1 MPTVTLAQAA
11 VGCHVTGAD
20 STLSSAGTPAAQ
32 PPAGPQTLKER
43 DLQRAD
49 VDALIG
55 RDYVGL
61 RALLFR
67 RTGDPHVAADLL
79 NEAICT
85 ALEKYNAGQIA
96 RPEQIVGYIFQVAM
110 NHLRNHRRSMHERA
124 DRRVSPEVID
134 TLSADDAPDEF
145 EKDNR
150 VIDRV
155 IRIMRTMASA
165 RDRTIL
171 VRFYLDEAGKDEIC
185 RELNLTPAQFASVL
199 HRARLRLKDM
209 LEAEGLHGTDM
220 FSWVLF

>member
-1 MPTVTLAQAA
+1 MPIVTWAQAA
-11 VGCHVTGAD
+11 AECHVTGAD
-20 STLSSAGTPAAQ
+20 STLSSAVTPAAER
-32 PPAGPQTLKER
+32 PAEPQIAKR

-55 RDYVGL
+55 RDYIGL
-61 RALLFR
+61 RTLLFR

-79 NEAICT
+79 NDAICT

-96 RPEQIVGYIFQVAM
+96 RPDQIAGYVFQVAM

-124 DRRVSPEVID
+124 DRRVSSEVID
-134 TLSADDAPDEF
+134 TLCADDAPD
-145 EKDNR
+145 DLDRDSR

-155 IRIMRTMASA
+155 IRIMRSMSSA

-199 HRARLRLKDM
+199 HRARLRLKDL
-209 LEAEGLHGTDM
+209 LEAEGLNGTDM

>member
-20 STLSSAGTPAAQ
+20 STLS
-32 PPAGPQTLKER
+32 PPAIVKER

-49 VDALIG
+49 IDALIG

-96 RPEQIVGYIFQVAM
+96 RPEQIAGYVFQIAM

-124 DRRVSPEVID
+124 DRRVSPEIID
-134 TLSADDAPDEF
+134 RLSADDAADEF
-145 EKDNR
+145 DQDDR
-150 VIDRV
+150 MIDRV
-155 IRIMRTMASA
+155 IRIMRSMSSP

-185 RELNLTPAQFASVL
+185 REMNLTPAQFASVL

-209 LEAEGLHGTDM
+209 LEAEGISGTDM
-220 FSWVLF
+220 FSWVLL